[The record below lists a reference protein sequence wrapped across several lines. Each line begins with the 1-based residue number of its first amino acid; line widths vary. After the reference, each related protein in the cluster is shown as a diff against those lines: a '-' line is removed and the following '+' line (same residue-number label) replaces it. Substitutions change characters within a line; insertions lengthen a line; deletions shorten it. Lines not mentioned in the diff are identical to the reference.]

1 MHKEGAMGTQPTSLL
16 RPRTPIG
23 HVLLAASAALWA
35 ALLIVAWAPE
45 PETDGADPAAGASSG
60 SSAWL
65 ALATVGVIVVAG
77 ALHVRRHR

>member
-1 MHKEGAMGTQPTSLL
+1 MGKNLTSLL
-16 RPRTPIG
+16 RPRTPLG
-23 HVLLAASAALWA
+23 RVLVAAAAALWA
-35 ALLIVAWAPE
+35 SLLIVAWAPGSG
-45 PETDGADPAAGASSG
+45 PEAAQSEADAAPD